1 LSESRENIL
10 TRRANQGHESIVAQ
24 RFAPTVIA
32 RSEATKQS
40 IYPLCRD
47 MDCFAALA
55 MTRMVRSRYAA
66 DLCDC
71 EQKITDN

>member
-1 LSESRENIL
+1 MILS
-10 TRRANQGHESIVAQ
+10 
-24 RFAPTVIA
+24 VIA

-55 MTRMVRSRYAA
+55 MMGWTAPDGIYVP
-66 DLCDC
+66 DW
-71 EQKITDN
+71 